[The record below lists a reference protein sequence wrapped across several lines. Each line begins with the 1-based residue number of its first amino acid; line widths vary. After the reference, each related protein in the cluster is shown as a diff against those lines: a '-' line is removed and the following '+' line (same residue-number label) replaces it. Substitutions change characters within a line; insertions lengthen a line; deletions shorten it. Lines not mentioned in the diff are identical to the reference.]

1 MSQPKPLRELS
12 LVKLSFPNQD
22 KLKDLT
28 QFVLNRDAVPH
39 ADLEDGLRAISRRF
53 ERFPLKGRAL
63 DLYTNN
69 RVHLLSN
76 KETVQVPTLLPGW
89 RVGSDR
95 GPMAYVN
102 VTQYTPA
109 TGAGQ
114 MDVRKLFGFIVLGAV
129 LVDTY
134 ESWGKISASM
144 PLAKSG
150 SVVYARM
157 MHKVIDRI
165 TGIGMDR
172 MRSDQV
178 KFVLAKYFLIGMM
191 GRPAN
196 ETTDSIATAATA
208 GSANNA
214 LVDFESALGQAAGA
228 ASQAELYSKGHLDF
242 IDAQAKA
249 KAKAAGAASQAAGAA
264 SQAELYSKGFLDFID
279 ALAKAAPWMAR
290 LTARGFVQN
299 FSSMYGP
306 PSLLMAEDAGYFYA
320 LMATHQAGA
329 EIISGFSFDPVYG
342 REGDEALD
350 EMTRLVR

>member
-1 MSQPKPLRELS
+1 MSQPKSLRELS

-228 ASQAELYSKGHLDF
+228 ASQAELYSKG
-242 IDAQAKA
+242 
-249 KAKAAGAASQAAGAA
+249 
-264 SQAELYSKGFLDFID
+264 FLDFID

-350 EMTRLVR
+350 EVARLVR

>member
-22 KLKDLT
+22 KLTDLT

-89 RVGSDR
+89 RVGGDR

-102 VTQYTPA
+102 ITQYTPA
-109 TGAGQ
+109 SGASQ
-114 MDVRKLFGFIVLGAV
+114 MDVRKLFGFIVLGAA

-150 SVVYARM
+150 CIVYSRM

-191 GRPAN
+191 ARPAN

-228 ASQAELYSKGHLDF
+228 ASQAELYSKG
-242 IDAQAKA
+242 
-249 KAKAAGAASQAAGAA
+249 S
-264 SQAELYSKGFLDFID
+264 LDFID

-350 EMTRLVR
+350 EMARLVR

>member
-109 TGAGQ
+109 AGAGQ

-228 ASQAELYSKGHLDF
+228 ASQTELYGKG
-242 IDAQAKA
+242 
-249 KAKAAGAASQAAGAA
+249 S
-264 SQAELYSKGFLDFID
+264 LDFID

>member
-1 MSQPKPLRELS
+1 MSQPKSLRELS

-109 TGAGQ
+109 AGAGQ

-228 ASQAELYSKGHLDF
+228 ASQAELYSKG
-242 IDAQAKA
+242 
-249 KAKAAGAASQAAGAA
+249 S
-264 SQAELYSKGFLDFID
+264 LDFID

>member
-109 TGAGQ
+109 AGAGQ

-191 GRPAN
+191 ARPAN

-228 ASQAELYSKGHLDF
+228 ASQAELYGKG
-242 IDAQAKA
+242 
-249 KAKAAGAASQAAGAA
+249 S
-264 SQAELYSKGFLDFID
+264 LDFID

>member
-1 MSQPKPLRELS
+1 MSQPKSLRELS

-89 RVGSDR
+89 RVGGDR
-95 GPMAYVN
+95 GPMSYVN
-102 VTQYTPA
+102 ITQYTPA
-109 TGAGQ
+109 YGASQ

-150 SVVYARM
+150 CIVYSRM
-157 MHKVIDRI
+157 MYKVIDRI

-191 GRPAN
+191 GRAAN

-214 LVDFESALGQAAGA
+214 LVDFESALGQAAGVA
-228 ASQAELYSKGHLDF
+228 NQTELYSKG
-242 IDAQAKA
+242 
-249 KAKAAGAASQAAGAA
+249 S
-264 SQAELYSKGFLDFID
+264 LDFID

-342 REGDEALD
+342 REGDESLD
-350 EMTRLVR
+350 ELARLVR

>member
-109 TGAGQ
+109 AGAGQ
-114 MDVRKLFGFIVLGAV
+114 MDVRTLFGFIVLGAV

-228 ASQAELYSKGHLDF
+228 ASQAELYGKG
-242 IDAQAKA
+242 
-249 KAKAAGAASQAAGAA
+249 S
-264 SQAELYSKGFLDFID
+264 LDFID

>member
-1 MSQPKPLRELS
+1 MAQPKSLRDLS
-12 LVKLSFPNQD
+12 LVKLAFSSQE
-22 KLKDLT
+22 KLADLSK
-28 QFVLNRDAVPH
+28 FVLTRDAVPH
-39 ADLEDGLRAISRRF
+39 AQLEDGLRAISRRF

-69 RVHLLSN
+69 RIQLLSN
-76 KETVQVPTLLPGW
+76 KETVAVPTLLPAW
-89 RVGSDR
+89 RVA
-95 GPMAYVN
+95 GPNGQVQAWVN
-102 VTQYTPA
+102 VTQYAPA
-109 TGAGQ
+109 AGAGQ

-228 ASQAELYSKGHLDF
+228 ASQAELYSKG
-242 IDAQAKA
+242 
-249 KAKAAGAASQAAGAA
+249 S
-264 SQAELYSKGFLDFID
+264 LDFID

>member
-109 TGAGQ
+109 AGAGQ

-150 SVVYARM
+150 SVVYTRM

-228 ASQAELYSKGHLDF
+228 ASQAELYGKG
-242 IDAQAKA
+242 
-249 KAKAAGAASQAAGAA
+249 S
-264 SQAELYSKGFLDFID
+264 LDFID

>member
-89 RVGSDR
+89 RVGGDR

-109 TGAGQ
+109 AGAGQ
-114 MDVRKLFGFIVLGAV
+114 MDVRTLFGFIVLGAV

-228 ASQAELYSKGHLDF
+228 ASQAELYGKG
-242 IDAQAKA
+242 
-249 KAKAAGAASQAAGAA
+249 S
-264 SQAELYSKGFLDFID
+264 LDFID

>member
-1 MSQPKPLRELS
+1 MSQPKSLRELS

-89 RVGSDR
+89 RVGGDR

-109 TGAGQ
+109 AGAGQ

-196 ETTDSIATAATA
+196 ETTDSIATTATA

-228 ASQAELYSKGHLDF
+228 ASQTELYGKG
-242 IDAQAKA
+242 
-249 KAKAAGAASQAAGAA
+249 S
-264 SQAELYSKGFLDFID
+264 LDFID

>member
-109 TGAGQ
+109 AGAGQ

-150 SVVYARM
+150 CIVYSRM
-157 MHKVIDRI
+157 MHKVFDRI

-172 MRSDQV
+172 RDSESIHTT
-178 KFVLAKYFLIGMM
+178 YFDC
-191 GRPAN
+191 R
-196 ETTDSIATAATA
+196 
-208 GSANNA
+208 
-214 LVDFESALGQAAGA
+214 
-228 ASQAELYSKGHLDF
+228 
-242 IDAQAKA
+242 
-249 KAKAAGAASQAAGAA
+249 
-264 SQAELYSKGFLDFID
+264 
-279 ALAKAAPWMAR
+279 
-290 LTARGFVQN
+290 
-299 FSSMYGP
+299 
-306 PSLLMAEDAGYFYA
+306 
-320 LMATHQAGA
+320 
-329 EIISGFSFDPVYG
+329 
-342 REGDEALD
+342 
-350 EMTRLVR
+350 

>member
-228 ASQAELYSKGHLDF
+228 ASQTELYGKG
-242 IDAQAKA
+242 
-249 KAKAAGAASQAAGAA
+249 S
-264 SQAELYSKGFLDFID
+264 LDFID

-350 EMTRLVR
+350 EVARLVR

>member
-109 TGAGQ
+109 AGACQ
-114 MDVRKLFGFIVLGAV
+114 MDVRRLFGFIVLGAV

-228 ASQAELYSKGHLDF
+228 ASQAELYGKG
-242 IDAQAKA
+242 
-249 KAKAAGAASQAAGAA
+249 S
-264 SQAELYSKGFLDFID
+264 LDFID

>member
-228 ASQAELYSKGHLDF
+228 ASQAELYSKG
-242 IDAQAKA
+242 
-249 KAKAAGAASQAAGAA
+249 
-264 SQAELYSKGFLDFID
+264 FLDFID

>member
-22 KLKDLT
+22 KLKDLI

-89 RVGSDR
+89 RVGGDR

-109 TGAGQ
+109 AGASQ

-214 LVDFESALGQAAGA
+214 LVDFESALGQAAGV
-228 ASQAELYSKGHLDF
+228 ASQAELYGKG
-242 IDAQAKA
+242 
-249 KAKAAGAASQAAGAA
+249 S
-264 SQAELYSKGFLDFID
+264 LDFID

>member
-1 MSQPKPLRELS
+1 MSQPKSLRELS

-89 RVGSDR
+89 RVGGDR

-109 TGAGQ
+109 AGAGQ

-165 TGIGMDR
+165 IGIGMDR

-228 ASQAELYSKGHLDF
+228 ASQAELYRKG
-242 IDAQAKA
+242 
-249 KAKAAGAASQAAGAA
+249 S
-264 SQAELYSKGFLDFID
+264 LDFID

>member
-1 MSQPKPLRELS
+1 MSQPKPFRELS

-109 TGAGQ
+109 AGAGQ

-191 GRPAN
+191 GRAAN

-228 ASQAELYSKGHLDF
+228 ASQTELYGKG
-242 IDAQAKA
+242 
-249 KAKAAGAASQAAGAA
+249 S
-264 SQAELYSKGFLDFID
+264 LDFID

>member
-1 MSQPKPLRELS
+1 
-12 LVKLSFPNQD
+12 
-22 KLKDLT
+22 
-28 QFVLNRDAVPH
+28 
-39 ADLEDGLRAISRRF
+39 
-53 ERFPLKGRAL
+53 
-63 DLYTNN
+63 
-69 RVHLLSN
+69 
-76 KETVQVPTLLPGW
+76 
-89 RVGSDR
+89 
-95 GPMAYVN
+95 
-102 VTQYTPA
+102 
-109 TGAGQ
+109 
-114 MDVRKLFGFIVLGAV
+114 
-129 LVDTY
+129 
-134 ESWGKISASM
+134 M

-191 GRPAN
+191 GRAAN

-214 LVDFESALGQAAGA
+214 LVDFESALGQATGA
-228 ASQAELYSKGHLDF
+228 ASQAELYG
-242 IDAQAKA
+242 
-249 KAKAAGAASQAAGAA
+249 
-264 SQAELYSKGFLDFID
+264 KGFLDFID

-342 REGDEALD
+342 REGDESLD
-350 EMTRLVR
+350 ELARLVR

>member
-1 MSQPKPLRELS
+1 MSQPKSLRELS

-228 ASQAELYSKGHLDF
+228 ASQAELYSKG
-242 IDAQAKA
+242 
-249 KAKAAGAASQAAGAA
+249 S
-264 SQAELYSKGFLDFID
+264 LDFID

>member
-95 GPMAYVN
+95 GPMTYVN

-228 ASQAELYSKGHLDF
+228 ASQAELYSKG
-242 IDAQAKA
+242 
-249 KAKAAGAASQAAGAA
+249 
-264 SQAELYSKGFLDFID
+264 FLDFID

-350 EMTRLVR
+350 EVARLVR

>member
-22 KLKDLT
+22 KLKDLI

-89 RVGSDR
+89 RVGGDR

-109 TGAGQ
+109 AGAGQ

-228 ASQAELYSKGHLDF
+228 ANQVELYGKG
-242 IDAQAKA
+242 
-249 KAKAAGAASQAAGAA
+249 S
-264 SQAELYSKGFLDFID
+264 LDFID
-279 ALAKAAPWMAR
+279 ALAKAAPWMTR

-350 EMTRLVR
+350 EMARLVR

>member
-53 ERFPLKGRAL
+53 ERFPMKGRAL

-228 ASQAELYSKGHLDF
+228 ASQAELYSKG
-242 IDAQAKA
+242 
-249 KAKAAGAASQAAGAA
+249 
-264 SQAELYSKGFLDFID
+264 FLDFID

>member
-228 ASQAELYSKGHLDF
+228 ASQTELYGKG
-242 IDAQAKA
+242 
-249 KAKAAGAASQAAGAA
+249 S
-264 SQAELYSKGFLDFID
+264 LDFID

>member
-22 KLKDLT
+22 KLQDLT

-109 TGAGQ
+109 SGASQ

-228 ASQAELYSKGHLDF
+228 ASQTELYGKG
-242 IDAQAKA
+242 
-249 KAKAAGAASQAAGAA
+249 S
-264 SQAELYSKGFLDFID
+264 LDFID

-290 LTARGFVQN
+290 LTTRGFVQN

>member
-22 KLKDLT
+22 KLTDLT

-109 TGAGQ
+109 AGAGQ

-228 ASQAELYSKGHLDF
+228 ASQTELYGKG
-242 IDAQAKA
+242 
-249 KAKAAGAASQAAGAA
+249 S
-264 SQAELYSKGFLDFID
+264 LDFID

>member
-109 TGAGQ
+109 AGAGQ

-228 ASQAELYSKGHLDF
+228 ASQTELYGKG
-242 IDAQAKA
+242 
-249 KAKAAGAASQAAGAA
+249 S
-264 SQAELYSKGFLDFID
+264 LDFID

-350 EMTRLVR
+350 EMARLVR